1 MIFFSACSEE
11 AGLHQTSVELFKG
24 PADEG
29 TSLPF
34 LKVGEDHQLY
44 LSWVG
49 ETEDRSTLYFASLEK
64 ENKWSDTEVIASG
77 TDWFVNWADYPS
89 LNIDSEG
96 NKISHFLAKSSSGTY
111 SYDVNLTLSMDS
123 QPWSSSII
131 PHDDQTPTEHGF
143 AYSSP
148 HAQPNFHRGLARWQK
163 YGQPKV
169 R

>member
-64 ENKWSDTEVIASG
+64 ENKWSDTEVIA
-77 TDWFVNWADYPS
+77 
-89 LNIDSEG
+89 
-96 NKISHFLAKSSSGTY
+96 
-111 SYDVNLTLSMDS
+111 
-123 QPWSSSII
+123 
-131 PHDDQTPTEHGF
+131 
-143 AYSSP
+143 
-148 HAQPNFHRGLARWQK
+148 
-163 YGQPKV
+163 
-169 R
+169 